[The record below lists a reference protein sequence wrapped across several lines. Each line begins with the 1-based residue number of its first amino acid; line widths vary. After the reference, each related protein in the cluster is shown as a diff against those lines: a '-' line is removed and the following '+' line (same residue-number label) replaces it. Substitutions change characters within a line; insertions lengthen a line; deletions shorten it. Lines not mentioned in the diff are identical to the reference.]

1 MDNIVGQAL
10 TTMNVLM
17 QEQFMSGLDQQSVDI
32 ITAERNNFNI
42 RVNTLKIYAILLLEE
57 IQFYSN
63 QVFEQLDSWIVMAV
77 KKENEQC

>member
-1 MDNIVGQAL
+1 
-10 TTMNVLM
+10 
-17 QEQFMSGLDQQSVDI
+17 MSGLDQQSVDI